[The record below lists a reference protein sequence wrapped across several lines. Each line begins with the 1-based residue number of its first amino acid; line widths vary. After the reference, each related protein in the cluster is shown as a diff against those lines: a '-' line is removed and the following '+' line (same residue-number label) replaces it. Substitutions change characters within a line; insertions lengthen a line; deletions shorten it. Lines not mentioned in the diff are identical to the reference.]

1 MKHSRQKQ
9 NQLSLDYVKQA
20 LDSLELALAQ
30 PKNEFIRDAVI
41 QRFEYSFELS
51 WKTLKRFLKLYYAY
65 QEGHLKDLFRLAAKY
80 KLITHTQNW
89 FTYLEAR
96 NLCSHTYSETQAEN
110 TYKIAQDFLKEAQE
124 LIQTIESNLE

>member
-1 MKHSRQKQ
+1 MQQPKQKQ
-9 NQLSLDYVKQA
+9 TQLSLDYVKQA

-65 QEGHLKDLFRLAAKY
+65 QEGHLKDLFRLASC
-80 KLITHTQNW
+80 N
-89 FTYLEAR
+89 
-96 NLCSHTYSETQAEN
+96 
-110 TYKIAQDFLKEAQE
+110 
-124 LIQTIESNLE
+124 IQTHYTYTKGVYIFRSPQLMLSNLQ